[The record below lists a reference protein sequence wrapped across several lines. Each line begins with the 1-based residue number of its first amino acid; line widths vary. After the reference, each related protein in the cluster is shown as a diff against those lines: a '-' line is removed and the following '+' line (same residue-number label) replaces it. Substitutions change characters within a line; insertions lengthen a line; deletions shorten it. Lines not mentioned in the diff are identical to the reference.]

1 MSTPAPR
8 QEAGSVSPAPLRYH
22 VLHDTAYNYD
32 QPVGES
38 RQLVRLTPRGLAWQ
52 RCLAHRIEV
61 QPEPTAITEFIDGFG
76 NAVASLHLEAG
87 HDQLLIR
94 AESWIELLP
103 RPRPPAENPVAWEQ
117 ARDLLVYRAGRR
129 HAPHILEA
137 SIFKFESTHVRV
149 KREFAAYSQQ
159 VFGPGRPLLD
169 GAAALMER
177 IHEEFVFDPQ
187 ATDVS
192 TPVTE
197 VFAKKRGVCQDFSH
211 FMISCLRSIG
221 LSARYVS
228 GYLLTRPPPGK
239 PRLVGA
245 DATHAWVAVYCPQQG
260 WVDFDPTN
268 NLQPNLE
275 HITVGWGR
283 DFADVSPLRGV
294 ILGGGEHEPEISV
307 TVVPEQEFDLVY
319 GGDAVPEL
327 ALNHHSADED
337 DEDA

>member
-1 MSTPAPR
+1 MSPT
-8 QEAGSVSPAPLRYH
+8 PLRYH
-22 VLHDTAYNYD
+22 VLHDTAYHYD

-38 RQLVRLTPRGLAWQ
+38 RQLVRLTPRPLDWQ

-61 QPEPTAITEFIDGFG
+61 QPEPSRIDEFVDGFG
-76 NAVASLHLEAG
+76 NPVTSLHLEADHG
-87 HDQLLIR
+87 HLLIR

-103 RPRPPAENPVAWEQ
+103 RELRPPVESPAWETVRQ
-117 ARDLLVYRAGRR
+117 ILAYRAERR
-129 HAPHILEA
+129 FAPEALEA
-137 SIFKFESTHVRV
+137 TIYKFESTYVRV
-149 KREFAAYSQQ
+149 KREFAQYSLE

-169 GAAALMER
+169 AVSALMER
-177 IHEEFVFDPQ
+177 IHEEFTFDPE

-197 VFAKKRGVCQDFSH
+197 VFATKRGVCQDFSH

-221 LSARYVS
+221 LAARYVS

-239 PRLVGA
+239 PRLIGA
-245 DATHAWVAVYCPQQG
+245 DATHAWVSVFCPAQG

-294 ILGGGEHEPEISV
+294 ILGGGDHEPEISV
-307 TVVPEQEFDLVY
+307 TVVPELEFDLVY
-319 GGDAVPEL
+319 GGDAVPDL
-327 ALNHHSADED
+327 AASAERLEAEED
-337 DEDA
+337 DPDE

>member
-1 MSTPAPR
+1 MT
-8 QEAGSVSPAPLRYH
+8 PAPLRYH
-22 VLHDTAYNYD
+22 VLHDTAYHYD

-38 RQLVRLTPRGLAWQ
+38 RQLLRLSPRTLPWQ
-52 RCLAHRIEV
+52 NCLAHRIEV
-61 QPEPTAITEFIDGFG
+61 HPEPSRIDEFVDGFG
-76 NAVASLHLEAG
+76 NAVTSLHLEAD
-87 HDQLLIR
+87 HAQLLIR

-103 RPRPPAENPVAWEQ
+103 RAMLPVGESAPWESVHQ
-117 ARDLLVYRAGRR
+117 DLAYRAGRR
-129 HAPHILEA
+129 YSPEALEA
-137 SIFKFESTHVRV
+137 TVFKFESTHVRV
-149 KREFAAYSQQ
+149 KREFAAYSQE
-159 VFGPGRPLLD
+159 VFSPERPLLD
-169 GAAALMER
+169 GVAALMER
-177 IHEEFVFDPQ
+177 IHEEFSFDPE

-221 LSARYVS
+221 LPARYVS

-239 PRLVGA
+239 PRLIGA
-245 DATHAWVAVYCPQQG
+245 DATHAWVSVYCPRQG

-327 ALNHHSADED
+327 ALNHPAPTPD
-337 DEDA
+337 DTEAEE

>member
-1 MSTPAPR
+1 MTS
-8 QEAGSVSPAPLRYH
+8 APLRYH
-22 VLHDTAYNYD
+22 VLHDTAYYYD

-38 RQLVRLTPRGLAWQ
+38 RQLVRLTPRPLAWQ
-52 RCLAHRIEV
+52 TCLAHRLEI
-61 QPEPTAITEFIDGFG
+61 QPEPSRMDEFVDGFG
-76 NAVASLHLEAG
+76 NPVRSLHLEAD

-94 AESWIELLP
+94 AESWLELQARQLQDPADSPEWESVRELL
-103 RPRPPAENPVAWEQ
+103 A
-117 ARDLLVYRAGRR
+117 YRAERR
-129 HAPHILEA
+129 FAPETLGA
-137 SIFKFESTHVRV
+137 TVFKFESTHVRV
-149 KREFAAYSQQ
+149 KREFAQYTLE

-169 GAAALMER
+169 GVMALMER
-177 IHEEFVFDPQ
+177 IHEEFTFDPE

-197 VFAKKRGVCQDFSH
+197 VFATKRGVCQDFSH
-211 FMISCLRSIG
+211 FMVSCLRSIG

-245 DATHAWVAVYCPQQG
+245 DATHAWVSVFCPEQG

-275 HITVGWGR
+275 HLTVGWGR

-294 ILGGGEHEPEISV
+294 ILGGGDHEPEISV

-319 GGDAVPEL
+319 GGEAVPDL
-327 ALNHHSADED
+327 AATARSRDGED
-337 DEDA
+337 DEDE

>member
-1 MSTPAPR
+1 MTS
-8 QEAGSVSPAPLRYH
+8 APLRYH
-22 VLHDTAYNYD
+22 ILHDTAYHYD

-38 RQLVRLTPRGLAWQ
+38 RQLVRLTPRALDWQ
-52 RCLAHRIEV
+52 RSLAHRIEV
-61 QPEPTAITEFIDGFG
+61 QPEPSRIDEFIDGFG
-76 NAVASLHLEAG
+76 NPVTSLHLEAD
-87 HDQLLIR
+87 HDELLIR

-103 RPRPPAENPVAWEQ
+103 RQILAPAISPAWETV
-117 ARDLLVYRAGRR
+117 REVLSYRAERR
-129 HAPHILEA
+129 LAAEALEA
-137 SIFKFESTHVRV
+137 TVFKFESTHVRV
-149 KREFAAYSQQ
+149 KREFAAYALE

-169 GAAALMER
+169 GVAGLMER
-177 IHEEFVFDPQ
+177 IHEEFTFDPE

-197 VFAKKRGVCQDFSH
+197 VFATRRGVCQDFSH
-211 FMISCLRSIG
+211 FMISCLRSLG
-221 LSARYVS
+221 LAARYVS

-239 PRLVGA
+239 ARLVGA
-245 DATHAWVAVYCPQQG
+245 DATHAWVAVFCPRQG

-268 NLQPNLE
+268 NLQPGLE

-307 TVVPEQEFDLVY
+307 TVVPEREFDLVY

-327 ALNHHSADED
+327 ALRPEAPDQEG
-337 DEDA
+337 

>member
-1 MSTPAPR
+1 MNSDA
-8 QEAGSVSPAPLRYH
+8 LRYH
-22 VLHDTAYNYD
+22 VLHDTVYDYD

-38 RQLVRLTPRGLAWQ
+38 RQLLRLTPRSLEWQ
-52 RCLAHRIEV
+52 HCLAHRVEV
-61 QPEPTAITEFIDGFG
+61 QPEPSRIDEFVDGFG
-76 NAVASLHLEAG
+76 NPVTSLHLEAD

-94 AESWIELLP
+94 AESWIELTPREVLP
-103 RPRPPAENPVAWEQ
+103 VEESPAWETVRQ
-117 ARDLLVYRAGRR
+117 GLAYRAERR
-129 HAPHILEA
+129 YTPDALQA
-137 SIFKFESTHVRV
+137 TVFKFESTHVRV
-149 KREFAAYSQQ
+149 KREFAAYAQETFS
-159 VFGPGRPLLD
+159 PDRPLLD
-169 GAAALMER
+169 GVSALMAR
-177 IHEEFVFDPQ
+177 IHEEFTFDPE

-211 FMISCLRSIG
+211 FMISCLRSLG
-221 LSARYVS
+221 LPARYVS

-239 PRLVGA
+239 PRLIGA
-245 DATHAWVAVYCPQQG
+245 DATHAWVSVFCPHQG

-307 TVVPEQEFDLVY
+307 TVVPEREFDLVY

-327 ALNHHSADED
+327 ALNHRTPSPD
-337 DEDA
+337 DEDADL